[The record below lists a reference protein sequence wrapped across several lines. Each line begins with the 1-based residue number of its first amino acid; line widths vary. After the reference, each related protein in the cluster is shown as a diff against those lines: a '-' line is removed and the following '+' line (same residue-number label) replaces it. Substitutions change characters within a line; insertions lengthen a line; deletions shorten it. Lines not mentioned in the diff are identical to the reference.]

1 MLLAMIVKQIQPPK
15 ITTKKCLKKQHKV
28 NENLARMENLKGTDK
43 ISTTN
48 EESATSSI
56 NANIESKGKPKRKHL
71 RNKRKD
77 KWEKITKQ
85 DNCKKLRTK
94 TTVIMELVNV
104 QNGARQ
110 R

>member
-1 MLLAMIVKQIQPPK
+1 
-15 ITTKKCLKKQHKV
+15 
-28 NENLARMENLKGTDK
+28 MENLKGTDK

-77 KWEKITKQ
+77 KWEKITK
-85 DNCKKLRTK
+85 
-94 TTVIMELVNV
+94 
-104 QNGARQ
+104 
-110 R
+110 